1 MEIPFRISVS
11 KDWLIAFFML
21 YSPFKSPLLKSNS
34 SAIYYSVQ
42 KMRGFFKSELLIA
55 AQAVPGGVLIVEG
68 N

>member
-1 MEIPFRISVS
+1 
-11 KDWLIAFFML
+11 ML

-42 KMRGFFKSELLIA
+42 KMRGFFKSKLLIA